1 MVIQFPSVT
10 LCFAWKLFQ
19 LAISLSFSNFIWPQ
33 LFILFIVQIAN
44 SKCESWLKLLME
56 VCQWTNIVIMVI
68 QFPSV
73 TLCFAW
79 KLFQLAISLSFS
91 NFIWPQ
97 LFILFIVQIANSK
110 YESWLKL
117 LMEVDQ
123 SINKI
128 IMVIQFPRVTL
139 CFHWKVFQHAISLSF
154 SNFICPQLFIVF
166 IVQTA
171 NSKYESW
178 WKLLMEVRQWT
189 NMVIMVIQFPRVTL
203 CIAWSYFNLLF
214 RSHFQ
219 ISYDLSF
226 SFYL

>member
-1 MVIQFPSVT
+1 MFC
-10 LCFAWKLFQ
+10 L
-19 LAISLSFSNFIWPQ
+19 
-33 LFILFIVQIAN
+33 
-44 SKCESWLKLLME
+44 
-56 VCQWTNIVIMVI
+56 
-68 QFPSV
+68 
-73 TLCFAW
+73 

-117 LMEVDQ
+117 LMEVNQ

-154 SNFICPQLFIVF
+154 SNFICPQLFILF

-171 NSKYESW
+171 NSKYKSW
-178 WKLLMEVRQWT
+178 CKLLMEVCQWT
-189 NMVIMVIQFPRVTL
+189 NIVIMVIQFPSVTL
-203 CIAWSYFNLLF
+203 CFAWSYFNLLF

-226 SFYL
+226 SSYL

>member
-1 MVIQFPSVT
+1 M
-10 LCFAWKLFQ
+10 
-19 LAISLSFSNFIWPQ
+19 
-33 LFILFIVQIAN
+33 
-44 SKCESWLKLLME
+44 
-56 VCQWTNIVIMVI
+56 CQWTNIVIMVI

-97 LFILFIVQIANSK
+97 LFILFIVQTANSK
-110 YESWLKL
+110 CESWLKL

-123 SINKI
+123 WIIKI

-154 SNFICPQLFIVF
+154 SNFIWPQLFILF

-171 NSKYESW
+171 NSYYKSW
-178 WKLLMEVRQWT
+178 WKGINGSVSM
-189 NMVIMVIQFPRVTL
+189 
-203 CIAWSYFNLLF
+203 
-214 RSHFQ
+214 
-219 ISYDLSF
+219 D
-226 SFYL
+226 

>member
-1 MVIQFPSVT
+1 
-10 LCFAWKLFQ
+10 
-19 LAISLSFSNFIWPQ
+19 
-33 LFILFIVQIAN
+33 
-44 SKCESWLKLLME
+44 
-56 VCQWTNIVIMVI
+56 MVI

-139 CFHWKVFQHAISLSF
+139 RFHWKVFQHAISLSF
-154 SNFICPQLFIVF
+154 SNFICPQLFILF

-178 WKLLMEVRQWT
+178 CKKLRKLLMDVYQWINT
-189 NMVIMVIQFPRVTL
+189 VIMVIQFPRVTL

-214 RSHFQ
+214 HSHFQ

-226 SFYL
+226 SSYL